1 MHRSELPYTADL
13 ELALELADEADQISV
28 QRFLASDLRV
38 ETKPDLTP
46 VTEAD
51 QAVERRLR
59 ELIATQRSDD
69 MVAGEE
75 YGGLVPGLLPA
86 GRAWII
92 DPIDGTKNYV
102 RGVPVWAT
110 LIGLIDDG
118 EPVVGVVSAPALGRR
133 WWAQQGGGA
142 WTATNLAN
150 HGAPT
155 RRLHVSA
162 VADLADASFSYS
174 DREGWEERTSPGRF
188 EALASACWRT
198 RAYGD
203 FYSHLLVAEGAVDLA
218 AEPELNA
225 WDIAALIP
233 ILQEAGGTVTGFDGS
248 AALTAGSA
256 ITTNSVLHASVT
268 RLLA

>member
-1 MHRSELPYTADL
+1 MHQPELPYAADL
-13 ELALELADEADQISV
+13 ELAFQLADEADRISM

-59 ELIATQRSDD
+59 DEIASQRPTDT
-69 MVAGEE
+69 VAGEE
-75 YGGLVPGLLPA
+75 YGGLVPGVPPA

-110 LIGLIDDG
+110 LIGLVDDG
-118 EPVVGVVSAPALGRR
+118 QPVVGVVSAPALGRR

-142 WTATNLAN
+142 WTATRLAD
-150 HGAPT
+150 HPAPA

-174 DREGWEERTSPGRF
+174 DREGWDEQTAHGRF
-188 EALASACWRT
+188 EALAGACWRT

-218 AEPELNA
+218 AEPELNI

-248 AALTAGSA
+248 AALIAGSA
-256 ITTNSVLHASVT
+256 ISTNSVLHTAVT
-268 RLLA
+268 DLIG

>member
-1 MHRSELPYTADL
+1 MNRSELPYAADL
-13 ELALELADEADQISV
+13 ELALRLADEADRISM

-51 QAVERRLR
+51 QAVERCLR
-59 ELIATQRSDD
+59 EVIAIERGDD
-69 MVAGEE
+69 TVAGEE
-75 YGGLVPGLLPA
+75 YGGLIPGRLPT

-118 EPVVGVVSAPALGRR
+118 HPIVGVVSAPALGRR

-142 WTATNLAN
+142 WTKTNLVD
-150 HGAPT
+150 HDAPA
-155 RRLHVSA
+155 RQIHVSA

-174 DREGWEERTSPGRF
+174 DREGWDERTSPGRF
-188 EALASACWRT
+188 EALASASWRT

-203 FYSHLLVAEGAVDLA
+203 FYSHVLVAEGAVDVA

-233 ILQEAGGTVTGFDGS
+233 IVQEAGGTVTGFDGS

-256 ITTNSVLHASVT
+256 ITSNSALHPAVAST
-268 RLLA
+268 LA